1 MDALGLIETRGFTGA
16 IIAADT
22 ALKAANVRLIRAE
35 VIKGGLVTVQ
45 LTGDV
50 GAIKAAVEAGS
61 DAVKPRG
68 TFIAS
73 HVIPRMHPETY
84 QLVEK
89 TPDIEEV
96 KEQEIK
102 SPVLNIATEIKETET
117 KEKQEEIEKP
127 EEPVKHKAVA
137 EQEKQLLI
145 HENLAK
151 LTVNELRK
159 LVRQRKAMQD
169 DIKAIKFAKKDELI
183 KRLLEIDEEDGS
195 DGDGQGS
202 TVHS

>member
-22 ALKAANVRLIRAE
+22 ALKAANVRLIKAE

-45 LTGDV
+45 FTGDV
-50 GAIKAAVEAGS
+50 GAMKAAVEAGS

-68 TFIAS
+68 VFIAS

-84 QLVEK
+84 QLVEEI
-89 TPDIEEV
+89 PDTKAG
-96 KEQEIK
+96 KEQEK
-102 SPVLNIATEIKETET
+102 ELQALNIAADVKEKDTAENQEEQEKT
-117 KEKQEEIEKP
+117 KKQKAVAKQEEK
-127 EEPVKHKAVA
+127 
-137 EQEKQLLI
+137 LLI
-145 HENLAK
+145 PENLTK

-169 DIKAIKFAKKDELI
+169 DVKAIKFARKDELI
-183 KRLLEIDEEDGS
+183 KRLLEIDREGES
-195 DGDGQGS
+195 DGDGQGP

>member
-22 ALKAANVRLIRAE
+22 ALKAANIRLIKAE

-50 GAIKAAVEAGS
+50 GAIKVAVEAGS

-68 TFIAS
+68 VFIAS
-73 HVIPRMHPETY
+73 HVIPRMHQETY
-84 QLVEK
+84 QLVEE
-89 TPDIEEV
+89 TPDVREEQALDIAKETQEKKSAQSQEKMAQENIQEKRSIEKQVEEV
-96 KEQEIK
+96 
-102 SPVLNIATEIKETET
+102 
-117 KEKQEEIEKP
+117 
-127 EEPVKHKAVA
+127 
-137 EQEKQLLI
+137 LI
-145 HENLAK
+145 HENLKK

-159 LVRQRKAMQD
+159 LVRQRKAMQED
-169 DIKAIKFAKKDELI
+169 VKAIKYAKKDELI
-183 KRLLEIDEEDGS
+183 KRLLEIDGEDEG